1 MSTAF
6 LGITLLFLI
15 KQTRST
21 ESLVRNEL
29 RPSIFVYLRADT
41 IANTEE
47 HLEKLGTVFFFRN
60 LSQFSAL
67 VWITAKLTINGE
79 DHSSALGE
87 SLLGKIPAFRVSP
100 IGELRTAPYAFLADA
115 IRKLG
120 IQQVDDLKG
129 KEVYLE
135 IKLLASP
142 SFNSNLKFT
151 CDLRSYRF
159 DFDFFKWIDNKLGI
173 SDE

>member
-1 MSTAF
+1 MKLNLIFLLLLVISVLVLTADF
-6 LGITLLFLI
+6 GIDNDL
-15 KQTRST
+15 
-21 ESLVRNEL
+21 
-29 RPSIFVYLRADT
+29 
-41 IANTEE
+41 
-47 HLEKLGTVFFFRN
+47 
-60 LSQFSAL
+60 
-67 VWITAKLTINGE
+67 
-79 DHSSALGE
+79 
-87 SLLGKIPAFRVSP
+87 KIP
-100 IGELRTAPYAFLADA
+100 LAWEN
-115 IRKLG
+115 IVG
-120 IQQVDDLKG
+120 IAQVDDLKG

>member
-1 MSTAF
+1 M
-6 LGITLLFLI
+6 
-15 KQTRST
+15 
-21 ESLVRNEL
+21 
-29 RPSIFVYLRADT
+29 
-41 IANTEE
+41 
-47 HLEKLGTVFFFRN
+47 
-60 LSQFSAL
+60 
-67 VWITAKLTINGE
+67 
-79 DHSSALGE
+79 
-87 SLLGKIPAFRVSP
+87 GKIPAFRVSP